1 MSLSAIFLKTILNC
15 RHSRLSQLEN
25 FVGIPCCEPLTV
37 TNQISSLKLVTKRFH
52 WPKTSNPG
60 GLYKLLKKK
69 NPTSAFLVTEGY
81 TFMSERRVRSF
92 GWRPPTLIDQLKGE
106 KYGKYYSPQ
115 SVFIIEKHRAMLI
128 YSIHLNTFKSL
139 LCVHYFEDISTY
151 MKERKL
157 QDVRSWKWD
166 NCKFAFRSVP
176 HWWNFHRQ
184 IDRKVKLNL

>member
-1 MSLSAIFLKTILNC
+1 MLWTSDSHQSNIQPQVGHKEISLT
-15 RHSRLSQLEN
+15 EN
-25 FVGIPCCEPLTV
+25 KQPGWSI
-37 TNQISSLKLVTKRFH
+37 QIT
-52 WPKTSNPG
+52 
-60 GLYKLLKKK
+60 LKKRK
-69 NPTSAFLVTEGY
+69 NPISAFLVTEGY
-81 TFMSERRVRSF
+81 TFMSECRVRSF
-92 GWRPPTLIDQLKGE
+92 GWRPPTMIDQLKGE

-115 SVFIIEKHRAMLI
+115 SVFINEKHRAMLI

-184 IDRKVKLNL
+184 IDRKVKLNLEFSRLYNTWW